1 MKSIIYIAAALLA
14 VLPATSTLASY
25 RQTVTVCVTVNNNHT
40 DKSFY
45 AGFHSTGLDLSKFTR
60 TITGG
65 TACRSH
71 TYRHGP
77 KTIDDWLILN
87 NYDGHVQLDD
97 SCHGYTTN
105 LSDGLFGDDEIVD
118 AGNHHTGKRHEKW
131 TFTVTPNG
139 KQFRI
144 ACSHYGWN

>member
-14 VLPATSTLASY
+14 VLPTTSTLASC
-25 RQTVTVCVTVNNNHT
+25 RQTVTVCVTVNHNRT
-40 DKSFY
+40 GKSFY
-45 AGFHSTGLDLSKFTR
+45 AGFHSTGFFGHTRFTK

-77 KTIDDWLILN
+77 KTIDAFLNLN
-87 NYDGHVQLDD
+87 NYYGHVYLED
-97 SCHGYTTN
+97 SCLRYSTSGN
-105 LSDGLFGDDEIVD
+105 ALD
-118 AGNHHTGKRHEKW
+118 AGYQHTGKHHEKW
-131 TFTVTPNG
+131 TFILTQDG
-139 KQFRI
+139 QQFRI